1 MYNEY
6 NINEKSAKLGDL
18 IIVNCTG
25 GQLYFD
31 TVPGGVFLR
40 ESYPHPY
47 LVDYAKYSEQICGLK
62 IIISEPADTV
72 IKYLPDRKENT
83 IYLIKDKK
91 ICKYLNEHGR
101 DDVYCVYF
109 RHDIYVSEIRRWISK
124 KSLE

>member
-6 NINEKSAKLGDL
+6 NIDEKSAKVGDL

-47 LVDYAKYSEQICGLK
+47 TIEYAQYKESIGGLK
-62 IIISEPADTV
+62 IITIEPTDIV
-72 IKYLPDRKENT
+72 VRDLPDKKENT
-83 IYLIKDKK
+83 IYLIKNKK
-91 ICKYLNEHGR
+91 LCKHLNENGR

-109 RHDIYVSEIRRWISK
+109 RHDIYVSEIQRWISK
-124 KSLE
+124 